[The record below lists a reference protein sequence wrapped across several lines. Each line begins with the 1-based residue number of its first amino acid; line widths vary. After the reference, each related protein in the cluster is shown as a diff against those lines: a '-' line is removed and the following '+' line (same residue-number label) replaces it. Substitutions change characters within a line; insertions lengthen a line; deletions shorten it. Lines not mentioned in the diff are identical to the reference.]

1 MNERQKQLRQFWV
14 ILSIVFIGFLGIS
27 MPYLIFPALF
37 LNPEFT
43 ILPTGTSDT
52 ARAILLGIT
61 LAAYPFGQF
70 IGSPILGSLSDDY
83 GRKGILSVS
92 LIISGLFNLLTG
104 FAIHW
109 HMLSLLIISRFI
121 TGIMEGN
128 IAIARAMA
136 SDLSTISKHNSF
148 GKINAIMSIAYLVGP
163 LLGGLMTDRGIFE
176 NFTTSTPFY
185 FICFLFFALAGLTF
199 LVIENKPITAVTSG
213 KSFLERINLY
223 RRLLVLFSNK
233 RLKFLLLIST
243 CFTLAVDIFYEFAP
257 VYLTIK
263 WEFDPSDL
271 VFYNGLLCL
280 ALAVG
285 NGLLPS
291 FFSTRVSNKVA
302 ITCAIGAFSLF
313 LIGVTWTD
321 SHVLMLSFFG
331 LCGLAIGL
339 AVTLLTVKISNSV
352 SDSIQGEVLGTQ
364 LSLRVLG
371 DAFICFFGGLTLLL
385 SPKFILVLAALMS
398 IAAMGFYAFKTFIPN
413 IQQSK

>member
-1 MNERQKQLRQFWV
+1 VNERQKQLRQFWV

-43 ILPTGTSDT
+43 ILPTDSSDT
-52 ARAILLGIT
+52 ARALLLGVT
-61 LAAYPFGQF
+61 LAAYPLGQF

-83 GRKGILSVS
+83 GRKGILSLS

-136 SDLSTISKHNSF
+136 TDLSTISKHNAF

-176 NFTTSTPFY
+176 GFTTSTPFY
-185 FICFLFFALAGLTF
+185 FICILFFALALLTNW
-199 LVIENKPITAVTSG
+199 VIEDKPTNTAPSSKT
-213 KSFLERINLY
+213 FIERLNLY
-223 RRLLVLFSNK
+223 KRLKVLFKNR

-243 CFTLAVDIFYEFAP
+243 CFTLAVDIFYEFGP

-291 FFSTRVSNKVA
+291 YFSTRVSNSLA
-302 ITCAIGAFSLF
+302 ITCAIGMFSLF

-321 SHVLMLSFFG
+321 SQILMLLFFG

-352 SDSIQGEVLGTQ
+352 SENIQGEVLGTQ

-371 DAFICFFGGLTLLL
+371 DAIICLFGGLTLLL
-385 SPKFILVLAALMS
+385 SPKFILVFAALMS
-398 IAAMGFYAFKTFIPN
+398 IAAMTVYGVRTFVPSMKH
-413 IQQSK
+413 SK